1 MIESTT
7 NTAIYFPPPFSSAF
21 RYCPQPAQRRDPA
34 QVYITGATPEAI
46 ERAKF
51 RLHETLMRIRVF
63 VKEVSVPMAKIDSI
77 LLSRMDKV
85 RKIVEANG
93 TFIMFPP
100 LASRNDL
107 IRVQGVEN
115 LHVERTVRDLMALVS

>member
-1 MIESTT
+1 
-7 NTAIYFPPPFSSAF
+7 
-21 RYCPQPAQRRDPA
+21 
-34 QVYITGATPEAI
+34 
-46 ERAKF
+46 
-51 RLHETLMRIRVF
+51 
-63 VKEVSVPMAKIDSI
+63 MAKIDSI
-77 LLSRMDKV
+77 LLTRMDKV

>member
-1 MIESTT
+1 
-7 NTAIYFPPPFSSAF
+7 
-21 RYCPQPAQRRDPA
+21 
-34 QVYITGATPEAI
+34 
-46 ERAKF
+46 
-51 RLHETLMRIRVF
+51 MRIRVF

-77 LLSRMDKV
+77 LLTRMDKV